1 MPYSNYTN
9 YQAGVELEK
18 HLSKFGNFLFR
29 FGGLQAFSSPD
40 YSLRLYIGKLN
51 PVRYAIQA
59 VTFCLSF
66 IWAMNGMETPA
77 EIRKDI
83 NNELFRKVNR
93 SLYPHRIK

>member
-29 FGGLQAFSSPD
+29 FGGLQAFSSPN
-40 YSLRLYIGKLN
+40 YSLRLYIGKYN
-51 PVRYAIQA
+51 PVRYAIMGFTG
-59 VTFCLSF
+59 VLSY
-66 IWAMNGMETPA
+66 IWAMNSSDSAA

-83 NNELFRKVNR
+83 RRELFTKPNR